1 MSNPTPDF
9 ASIGRE
15 MDLTLL
21 RAIALGG
28 KGSTDIHFLLDSLK
42 VGQADYQA
50 LALTVANVSVTENAA
65 WRTFE
70 AVSAHQNAMSTK
82 LERSIGLKT
91 AALDLLENVE
101 SVLKLEDGEKALSYF
116 QLEQMA
122 FYDQLTG
129 LHNYRFFG
137 TRIDEEL
144 RRARRYRHQLSLVML
159 DIDHFK
165 KFNDT
170 HGHPGGNVA
179 LAHLAGIFK
188 ETARE
193 TDIVTR
199 YGGEEFAIILPETTK
214 RLAMETAARIRGNI
228 EASPVRLDDGSH
240 HRVTVS
246 LGVATF
252 PRDAWSLEALIEGA
266 DAALYQSKKAGRNRV
281 TAFQP
286 PFSASFRYRPEAG
299 AHVERVSVVGNFN
312 GWDALADPM
321 HPQEDGSFT
330 GKLHLIP
337 GTYEYKYVINGE
349 NWIADPASGEYIS
362 DGYWGQNSML
372 HVKKPEAT

>member
-1 MSNPTPDF
+1 MENTSIDF
-9 ASIGRE
+9 AALGRE
-15 MDLTLL
+15 LDITLL

-28 KGSTDIHFLLDSLK
+28 KGSTDINFLLDSLK

-50 LALTVANVSVTENAA
+50 LALTVANVSVSENAA
-65 WRTFE
+65 LRTFE
-70 AVSAHQNAMSTK
+70 LVSTHQ
-82 LERSIGLKT
+82 ERLSKQLGRYVGLKT
-91 AALDLLENVE
+91 AALDLLEN
-101 SVLKLEDGEKALSYF
+101 SEKALQLDEAAPAPSYF

-122 FYDQLTG
+122 YFDQLTG
-129 LHNYRFFG
+129 LQNYRFFSS
-137 TRIDEEL
+137 RIEEEL
-144 RRARRYRHQLSLVML
+144 KRARRYRHQLSLLML

-179 LAHLAGIFK
+179 LIHLSRILK

-193 TDIVTR
+193 TDNVCR

-214 RLAMETAARIRGNI
+214 RLAIEMAARIRGNI
-228 EASPVRLDDGSH
+228 EASPVALEDGSH
-240 HRVTVS
+240 HRITVS

-266 DAALYQSKKAGRNRV
+266 DSALYQSKKAGRNRV
-281 TAFQP
+281 TAYQP
-286 PFSASFRYRPEAG
+286 PDSAVFRYRPEPG
-299 AHVERVSVVGNFN
+299 AKVERLSVVGNFN

-321 HPQEDGSFT
+321 HPQEDGSFF
-330 GKLHLIP
+330 GRVHLIP
-337 GTYEYKYVINGE
+337 GTYEYKFVLNNE
-349 NWIADPASGEYIS
+349 QWISDPASGEYIS

-372 HVKKPEAT
+372 HVKKA

>member
-1 MSNPTPDF
+1 
-9 ASIGRE
+9 
-15 MDLTLL
+15 
-21 RAIALGG
+21 
-28 KGSTDIHFLLDSLK
+28 
-42 VGQADYQA
+42 
-50 LALTVANVSVTENAA
+50 
-65 WRTFE
+65 
-70 AVSAHQNAMSTK
+70 
-82 LERSIGLKT
+82 
-91 AALDLLENVE
+91 
-101 SVLKLEDGEKALSYF
+101 EDGEKALSYF

-246 LGVATF
+246 LGV
-252 PRDAWSLEALIEGA
+252 
-266 DAALYQSKKAGRNRV
+266 
-281 TAFQP
+281 
-286 PFSASFRYRPEAG
+286 
-299 AHVERVSVVGNFN
+299 
-312 GWDALADPM
+312 
-321 HPQEDGSFT
+321 
-330 GKLHLIP
+330 
-337 GTYEYKYVINGE
+337 
-349 NWIADPASGEYIS
+349 
-362 DGYWGQNSML
+362 
-372 HVKKPEAT
+372 